1 MDSYML
7 TKDFIAEFMKAGLY
21 VTDVHFCDGSGYIT
35 FSNGCNTLEV
45 YQDEDMEYVFWNHED
60 LEQSLRFN
68 FVKTEIADGM
78 AYINLYAADNET
90 LVGVLSFQK

>member
-1 MDSYML
+1 MEPFMF
-7 TKDFIAEFMKAGLY
+7 TKDLIAEFRKAGFY
-21 VTDVHFCDGSGYIT
+21 VINVHFRDGSGSII
-35 FSNGCNTLEV
+35 FSNGFNTIEV
-45 YQDEDMEYVFWNHED
+45 DQSEDMEFSFWSHED
-60 LEQSLRFN
+60 LEDDLTFN